1 MVHVVLTQHF
11 YTLQTSTIN
20 MFFMSFDSNILVL
33 YSFICLLALGLFGA
47 QFSAIPNLRTQWVAF
62 WNLTNITGPDLH
74 QSCKFMCL
82 QTLTQHPMPPG
93 ISSKPRLPMAHWMTV
108 TGLRFFFE
116 QVPKPKNH
124 VGKILKNFKE
134 SPNAVVAFFWLIMVD
149 IHALSR
155 NMEVV
160 SNSRV
165 KQPAVKDQSRLGHSA
180 PGNHIRIGWEEA
192 LFGDAYDAA
201 TPFERCKYGALNVTL
216 LYFAEKTEVE
226 SEEAFD
232 HS

>member
-1 MVHVVLTQHF
+1 MLKD
-11 YTLQTSTIN
+11 LEE
-20 MFFMSFDSNILVL
+20 
-33 YSFICLLALGLFGA
+33 LLL
-47 QFSAIPNLRTQWVAF
+47 
-62 WNLTNITGPDLH
+62 
-74 QSCKFMCL
+74 
-82 QTLTQHPMPPG
+82 
-93 ISSKPRLPMAHWMTV
+93 
-108 TGLRFFFE
+108 
-116 QVPKPKNH
+116 
-124 VGKILKNFKE
+124 E
-134 SPNAVVAFFWLIMVD
+134 SPKAVVGFFWLIMVD

-216 LYFAEKTEVE
+216 LYFAENRK
-226 SEEAFD
+226 SNLKKLSIIHD
-232 HS
+232 HP

>member
-1 MVHVVLTQHF
+1 MGRFLESDEYYRTGFPPVLQVHVPAN
-11 YTLQTSTIN
+11 S
-20 MFFMSFDSNILVL
+20 
-33 YSFICLLALGLFGA
+33 
-47 QFSAIPNLRTQWVAF
+47 
-62 WNLTNITGPDLH
+62 
-74 QSCKFMCL
+74 K
-82 QTLTQHPMPPG
+82 QHPMPPG

-108 TGLRFFFE
+108 TGLRFFFGFE
-116 QVPKPKNH
+116 FRSQKAMLND
-124 VGKILKNFKE
+124 LEELLLE

-226 SEEAFD
+226 SEEAFN
-232 HS
+232 HP